1 MSSDIPLRFP
11 GKHGAALLAMV
22 LLGRSMISIAEVP
35 FVRNGEAGFVV
46 SYIEYAL
53 AEDFTENGACPDGTP
68 LNLVEVHQLT
78 PAGKQ
83 HPGESDADYLDRMR
97 DAARRLGT
105 SPDGQDLCMHP
116 EVAAPDPHY
125 RTVESSDIPV
135 YGIDLDGENGAGD
148 FPGLDGGYGIDN
160 QWYRVVGCSRSY
172 QSSGQSNTFN
182 VGMLT
187 GSWGL
192 LFKLEGIEDIR
203 NDDMVTVHLYA
214 NADPIRLSPSREPL
228 SYASYSPKPESRYRA
243 TTTGRIV
250 DGILT
255 TEPVDAGFQNET
267 NSMYTERPLR
277 DARLQLEIAED
288 GKLSGY
294 LAGFTPVV
302 AMYDLAFAFRSGKK
316 AGGELAP
323 LALRA
328 GSANGA
334 AFVLGHTCH
343 GAYQALLA
351 NADGHPDAETGAF
364 TSISTQYRIEALPAF
379 VVERDPVAAQGE
391 GGQ

>member
-1 MSSDIPLRFP
+1 MRTILAILVAILPVAS
-11 GKHGAALLAMV
+11 AAEA
-22 LLGRSMISIAEVP
+22 P
-35 FVRNGEAGFVV
+35 FVRDGEAGFVV

-53 AEDFTENGACPDGTP
+53 AEDFSANGACPNGSP
-68 LNLVEVHQLT
+68 MNLVEVHQLA
-78 PAGKQ
+78 PEGKQ
-83 HPGESDADYLDRMR
+83 RPGEPDADYLERMR
-97 DAARRLGT
+97 AAARRLGT

-116 EVAAPDPHY
+116 EAAARDPHY
-125 RTVESSDIPV
+125 RTVEASNIPV
-135 YGIDLDGENGAGD
+135 YGIDLDGENGVGD
-148 FPGLDGGYGIDN
+148 FPGMDGGQGVDN
-160 QWYRVVGCSRSY
+160 QWYRVVGCNRSY
-172 QSSGQSNTFN
+172 QSSGQSNGFN
-182 VGMLT
+182 IAMLT

-192 LFKLEGIEDIR
+192 LFRLEGIDDIR
-203 NDDMVTVHLYA
+203 NDDEVTVHLFA

-228 SYASYSPKPESRYRA
+228 SYATYSPKPEPRYRA

-250 DGILT
+250 DGVLT

-277 DARLQLEIAED
+277 DARLRVEIAED

-294 LAGFTPVV
+294 LAGYTPVE
-302 AMYDLAFAFRSGKK
+302 AMYDLAFAFRSGVK
-316 AGGELAP
+316 ASGELAP
-323 LALRA
+323 LRLRA

-351 NADGHPDAETGAF
+351 HADGHPDATTGAY

-379 VVERDPVAAQGE
+379 VVEREFLTGE
-391 GGQ
+391 ATQ